1 VGYKTEARHQFR
13 HEPPP
18 IRRRGTFALDLTSPL
33 LGSLRRFVDS
43 VTDAGRKQLATE
55 VSKWARLSTGV
66 ASKSGIDN
74 PTCDQTAPCAT
85 VHHAVT
91 IANAGDIVRIAKG
104 TYKESTGIVIGKN
117 LTVEGAGSFTTYVP
131 KRLER

>member
-1 VGYKTEARHQFR
+1 MLGECWVLFLGLTVPVTTATADVRH
-13 HEPPP
+13 
-18 IRRRGTFALDLTSPL
+18 
-33 LGSLRRFVDS
+33 V
-43 VTDAGRKQLATE
+43 
-55 VSKWARLSTGV
+55 
-66 ASKSGIDN
+66 SKSGIDN
-74 PTCDQTAPCAT
+74 PTCAQTAPCAT

-131 KRLER
+131 KQLER